1 MTIDLSPRGL
11 KNITIVGAGAM
22 GSFFGG
28 LLAESGNDVTLID
41 VNDAHIGAISANG
54 LRLETE
60 NGDRQVRSL
69 RVCRPEGASDLPQLL
84 VVFTKTLHT
93 AAALSGVRHLIGPD
107 VHVLSLQNGLGN
119 GEKITEFVSP
129 ERILIGVTT
138 WPADMVAPG
147 HVHSHGKGVVRL
159 MAADGVSRPIVWQV
173 TETLSAAGLACTS
186 DSTVWAAIWEKVA
199 FNAALNSICAVS
211 GCTVDQL
218 GLVPDGKRLADEV
231 VVEVL
236 SVAQRLGIE
245 VKMNELSWPGRDTS
259 TVTFSIFLSLHF
271 RPLFRV
277 RMNFPRTNESSA
289 STFPYIQVRNAGAR
303 VEHEASTS
311 KIGEDQLFYFA
322 QRGIGAEDAV
332 SMIINGFCKDVF
344 RQLPMEFAVEAT
356 KLLGLKLEGSVG

>member
-11 KNITIVGAGAM
+11 KNITVVGAGAM

-28 LLAESGNDVTLID
+28 LLAESGNDVTLVD

-54 LRLETE
+54 LRLETD

-119 GEKITEFVSP
+119 VEKITEFVSP

-245 VKMNELSWPGRDTS
+245 VNVAKCKATVAGAIAQHKGHKPSMLQDVLAGRRTEIEAINGAAVAAAERVNLKLP
-259 TVTFSIFLSLHF
+259 TTETLLSL
-271 RPLFRV
+271 V
-277 RMNFPRTNESSA
+277 RLAE
-289 STFPYIQVRNAGAR
+289 AR
-303 VEHEASTS
+303 A
-311 KIGEDQLFYFA
+311 IA
-322 QRGIGAEDAV
+322 
-332 SMIINGFCKDVF
+332 
-344 RQLPMEFAVEAT
+344 
-356 KLLGLKLEGSVG
+356 